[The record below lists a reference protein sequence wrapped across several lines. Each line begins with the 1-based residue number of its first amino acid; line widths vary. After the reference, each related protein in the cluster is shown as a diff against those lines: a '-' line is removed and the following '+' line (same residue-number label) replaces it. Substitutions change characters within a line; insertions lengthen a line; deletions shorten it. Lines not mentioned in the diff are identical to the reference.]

1 MQTLKLFIDTHDR
14 NNGTFP
20 VGLEPAQ
27 FEDFFS
33 QYEQA
38 CQAEGVIPMG
48 THVGYEDGRA
58 YCLNL
63 APDAES
69 IRRAHER
76 VGLPFDQVT
85 EVEIA
90 SPTSTFFRR
99 SA

>member
-1 MQTLKLFIDTHDR
+1 MSQLKLFIDTHDKG
-14 NNGTFP
+14 NGTFP
-20 VGLEPAQ
+20 VGLTPQQ
-27 FEDFFS
+27 FEGFYAK
-33 QYEQA
+33 YEAA

-48 THVGYEDGRA
+48 THVGYRDGKA

-63 APDAES
+63 APDADA

-76 VGLPFDQVT
+76 VGLPFDEVT
-85 EVEIA
+85 EVQTA